1 LDLALLKFKN
11 YTKLLCDK
19 FPTFAKDGSEL
30 KPGKNICRLGY
41 PFPEFTNFE
50 FDKHADELRWTNKG
64 RQTTPFFPME
74 AMVTRRIA
82 NDDGIFGFELSTP
95 GLKGQSG
102 GPAFDADGR
111 IWGMQAATKHLDLQ
125 FDVNKDVFRAG
136 RKVHVTEHAF
146 LHVGQCVH
154 IDILK
159 DFMRKNSVD
168 FAEG

>member
-1 LDLALLKFKN
+1 
-11 YTKLLCDK
+11 
-19 FPTFAKDGSEL
+19 
-30 KPGKNICRLGY
+30 
-41 PFPEFTNFE
+41 
-50 FDKHADELRWTNKG
+50 
-64 RQTTPFFPME
+64 ME